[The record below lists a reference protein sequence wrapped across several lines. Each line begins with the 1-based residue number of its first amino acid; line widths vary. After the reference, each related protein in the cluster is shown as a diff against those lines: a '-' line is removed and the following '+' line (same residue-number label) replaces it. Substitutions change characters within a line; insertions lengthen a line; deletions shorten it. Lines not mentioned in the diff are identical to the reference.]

1 MMNKLCEWTTAFLTI
16 KKVSL
21 RYGLKYDVSSKLSLQ
36 MIWNTQYIGMV
47 SRLCELGNGL
57 SDFEQ

>member
-1 MMNKLCEWTTAFLTI
+1 MNKLCEWTTAFLTI